1 MKIKKITKTRDT
13 IPTYD
18 VEAKKY
24 HHYYLDNGCI
34 SHNTSIVVD
43 SSASFLPV
51 FNKFSYE
58 SMNKMNIPVAPK
70 FIKNRFWNYNE
81 AYTIPTE
88 KIVKLTSKIQY
99 YIDCSISMELIINP
113 DITNIKNISNSII
126 DGFDNGLKAVYYS
139 RTVQIQEDGSKSV
152 DGKTISCA
160 SCAN

>member
-1 MKIKKITKTRDT
+1 MKIVKITKSKKK

-70 FIKNRFWNYNE
+70 FIKNRFWFYNE
-81 AYTIPTE
+81 GFTVPTE
-88 KIVKLTSKIQY
+88 KIVKLTSKIQKWV
-99 YIDCSISMELIINP
+99 DCCLLYTSPSP
-113 DITNIKNISNSII
+113 RDR
-126 DGFDNGLKAVYYS
+126 G
-139 RTVQIQEDGSKSV
+139 
-152 DGKTISCA
+152 
-160 SCAN
+160 